1 MGGKRF
7 CSYLSF
13 LQPLTGAYDRTIY
26 ACFVLV
32 WGFSACKNI
41 RDHQFILLAVGK
53 FLRTKSMKKA
63 MQTYMY
69 LAVGNLSLSL
79 KKQKKIGL
87 CCQKNP
93 VPRHWRRYNS
103 IIALFS
109 IQNDFLTAF
118 PWVKNKFF
126 LSRDF
131 PQNLEKLF
139 LSKD

>member
-1 MGGKRF
+1 MG
-7 CSYLSF
+7 S
-13 LQPLTGAYDRTIY
+13 LQPLAGAYDRTIY
-26 ACFVLV
+26 AYFVLV
-32 WGFSACKNI
+32 WGFSACKNV

-79 KKQKKIGL
+79 KKQKKL
-87 CCQKNP
+87 VCVVKKKTRAAPLEEVQY
-93 VPRHWRRYNS
+93 YNFIFYTNWFFDCFS
-103 IIALFS
+103 MSEKII
-109 IQNDFLTAF
+109 FLGI
-118 PWVKNKFF
+118 
-126 LSRDF
+126 F